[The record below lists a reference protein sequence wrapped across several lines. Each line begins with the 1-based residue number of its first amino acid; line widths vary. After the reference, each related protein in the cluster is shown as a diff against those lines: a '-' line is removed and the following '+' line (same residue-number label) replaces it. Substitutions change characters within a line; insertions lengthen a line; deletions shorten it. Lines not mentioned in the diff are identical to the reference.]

1 MEERHVYRTRVG
13 TGRETRRKKR
23 FVLKGVMQAPVTPL
37 HDDFSVDYD
46 GLAKM
51 VDFHVRNGAPAIAWP
66 HHKAESPNLTIEERK
81 QGAEVLIKTVAK
93 RVPVSIFAAALSEE
107 DALDIARHAQRAGA
121 DMLLTI
127 SPYCRRPTQE
137 EIFHSIVRIGTHTD
151 LPVLTYNSPW
161 RNGEGVEFTSDLV
174 ARLIERL
181 PNYIGM
187 KDAGFHSEKFLEIS
201 RVALNMRPGFFIIM
215 GLEHLL
221 ASYPLGACG
230 SFSSCGAIAPN
241 LCNRLLRRARGQRL
255 ADRPHLPDQDHQAL
269 SPVQGPVSLVAQGR
283 HDQHGTAGRTDP
295 AAAADGDPG
304 TSRVPVPSARGTRRD
319 QHRASRLVEER
330 NMPMKTFKPGL
341 VHCPSPRSARTRASI
356 TTATPESSTF
366 T

>member
-1 MEERHVYRTRVG
+1 MSTVLEQAPIAPQ
-13 TGRETRRKKR
+13 KQKR
-23 FVLKGVMQAPVTPL
+23 SFVLKGVMQAPVTPL

-66 HHKAESPNLTIEERK
+66 HHKAESPNLTMAERK
-81 QGAEVLIKTVAK
+81 RGAEVLIKTVAK
-93 RVPVSIFAAALSEE
+93 RVPVSIFVGSLSEE
-107 DALDIARHAQRAGA
+107 DSLDLARHAQKTGS

-137 EIFHSIVRIGTHTD
+137 EIFRSIVRIGTHTE

-161 RNGEGVEFTSDLV
+161 RNGEGVEFTSELT

-187 KDAGFHSEKFLEIS
+187 KDASFHSEKFMEIS
-201 RVALNMRPGFFIIM
+201 RVALAMRPDFSIIM

-230 SFSSCGAIAPN
+230 SFSSCGAVAPN
-241 LCNRLLRRARGQRL
+241 LCNRFFA
-255 ADRPHLPDQDHQAL
+255 A
-269 SPVQGPVSLVAQGR
+269 LVAN
-283 HDQHGTAGRTDP
+283 DWET
-295 AAAADGDPG
+295 
-304 TSRVPVPSARGTRRD
+304 
-319 QHRASRLVEER
+319 
-330 NMPMKTFKPGL
+330 
-341 VHCPSPRSARTRASI
+341 ARTCQYKITKLYRLFKDQYPSSLKGAMISMGRSVGPTRPPLPTASKERVEFLCRQLEELDVVN
-356 TTATPESSTF
+356 TEPHGW
-366 T
+366 

>member
-1 MEERHVYRTRVG
+1 MSTVLEKAPAAATRQ
-13 TGRETRRKKR
+13 KR
-23 FVLKGVMQAPVTPL
+23 SFVLKGVMQAPVTPL
-37 HDDFSVDYD
+37 HEDFSVDYE
-46 GLAKM
+46 GLEKM

-66 HHKAESPNLTIEERK
+66 HHKAESPNLTIAERK
-81 QGAEVLIKTVAK
+81 KGAEVLIKTVAK

-107 DALDIARHAQRAGA
+107 DALDIARHAQKAGA

-137 EIFHSIVRIGTHTD
+137 EIYRSIVRIGTHTD

-161 RNGEGVEFTSDLV
+161 RNGEGVEFTSELT

-187 KDAGFHSEKFLEIS
+187 KDASFHSEKFMEIS
-201 RVALNMRPGFFIIM
+201 RVALNMRPDFSIIM

-241 LCNRLLRRARGQRL
+241 LCNRFFA
-255 ADRPHLPDQDHQAL
+255 A
-269 SPVQGPVSLVAQGR
+269 LVAN
-283 HDQHGTAGRTDP
+283 DWET
-295 AAAADGDPG
+295 
-304 TSRVPVPSARGTRRD
+304 
-319 QHRASRLVEER
+319 
-330 NMPMKTFKPGL
+330 
-341 VHCPSPRSARTRASI
+341 ARTCQYKITRLYRLFKDQYPSSLKGAMISMGRAVGP
-356 TTATPESSTF
+356 TRPPLPTASKERVAFLCKQLEELDVINTEPHGW
-366 T
+366 

>member
-1 MEERHVYRTRVG
+1 MSTVLEQPPVAK
-13 TGRETRRKKR
+13 TGKKP

-81 QGAEVLIKTVAK
+81 QGAEVLIRTVAK

-137 EIFHSIVRIGTHTD
+137 EIFRSIVRIGTHTD

-241 LCNRLLRRARGQRL
+241 LCNRFFAALEA
-255 ADRPHLPDQDHQAL
+255 QDW
-269 SPVQGPVSLVAQGR
+269 P
-283 HDQHGTAGRTDP
+283 T
-295 AAAADGDPG
+295 
-304 TSRVPVPSARGTRRD
+304 
-319 QHRASRLVEER
+319 
-330 NMPMKTFKPGL
+330 
-341 VHCPSPRSARTRASI
+341 ARTCQVRI
-356 TTATPESSTF
+356 TKLYRLFKDQYPSSLKGAMINMGRPVGPIRPPLPTATKERVEFLCRQLEALDVINTEPHGW
-366 T
+366 